1 MRREISRHMQRLGS
15 GLDEA
20 IEEIAGRRL
29 AFTLIVFSDTAD
41 VMASYISTASR
52 AHNIE
57 MFKDLTEQ
65 WEAGQPDIPAH
76 EVN

>member
-1 MRREISRHMQRLGS
+1 MSNEISRHMQRIGS
-15 GLDEA
+15 GLDEV

-29 AFTLIVFSDTAD
+29 AFTLIVFSDNREELS
-41 VMASYISTASR
+41 SYISTATR
-52 AHNIE
+52 ADNIE
-57 MFKDLTEQ
+57 MFSDLTEQ